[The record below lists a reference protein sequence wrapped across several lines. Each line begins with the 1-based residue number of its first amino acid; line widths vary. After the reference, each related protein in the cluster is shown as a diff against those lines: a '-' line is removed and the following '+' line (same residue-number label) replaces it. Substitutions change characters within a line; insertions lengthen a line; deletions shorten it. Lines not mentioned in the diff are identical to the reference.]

1 MNASVGAFGVWDGW
15 HWFAIPSMGAV
26 FWFGQKKGDVLFYS
40 HEKNA
45 VCYGGTVRFVG
56 ACSDERSRG
65 LP

>member
-1 MNASVGAFGVWDGW
+1 MQVWALSAFGTGGIGLRSHRWGT
-15 HWFAIPSMGAV
+15 V

-45 VCYGGTVRFVG
+45 VCYGGTARFVG
-56 ACSDERSRG
+56 ACSDERFRG